1 MWFNHLTVIHLR
13 LCDRKKS
20 LGASGLGLWWI
31 LRFAFAVNSCSG
43 YGSTVVGSNC
53 HQLAWSLAISRAA
66 SEVCDS
72 RSWPKFKL
80 DHSPLFSSTK
90 LKKMAIAAVI
100 VIWVPSDNKTGYL
113 RDNLKLPDF
122 SEQDF
127 ILVTVMCGYNYNS
140 QRLYFLELNPY
151 VDLCQITKLT
161 VHPT

>member
-1 MWFNHLTVIHLR
+1 
-13 LCDRKKS
+13 
-20 LGASGLGLWWI
+20 
-31 LRFAFAVNSCSG
+31 
-43 YGSTVVGSNC
+43 
-53 HQLAWSLAISRAA
+53 
-66 SEVCDS
+66 
-72 RSWPKFKL
+72 
-80 DHSPLFSSTK
+80 
-90 LKKMAIAAVI
+90 MAIAAVI

-151 VDLCQITKLT
+151 FDLCQITKLT